1 MQESEKQTLTTNY
14 SIEKEN
20 QTFSEHKRNFTNQP
34 QEVFNQALKTQ
45 PEHHTLHV
53 IFHLLPEQ

>member
-34 QEVFNQALKTQ
+34 QEVLNQALNTQ
-45 PEHHTLHV
+45 PERHMLHA
-53 IFHLLPEQ
+53 ILHQWP